1 MWPFLQKIFYV
12 LAVLA
17 GVGIR
22 MTAGGP
28 DFNRDIRPI
37 LSQNCFQCHGV
48 DEKSRKGGLRLD
60 RRETSL
66 KPAKSGEP
74 AIVPGRPEASELLK
88 RIAGVNPEEVMPPPS
103 ANKVLTAEEKVKLR
117 QWIAAGANYA
127 PHWAFVTPQ
136 RPAVPVVVD
145 AVFPVRGAID
155 AFVLAAMQKQG
166 LAPSPEASRM
176 TLCRRLF
183 LDLTGLPPS
192 PEEADAF
199 AGDATPDAVEKLV
212 DRLIATPQY
221 GERWARRWL
230 DLARYADTN
239 GYEQDSNRTI
249 WPYRDWVVRA
259 INANL
264 PFDRFTAVQIAGD
277 LLPGAGQDDIV
288 ATGFHRNSML
298 NEEAGI
304 DPLEYRFHSMTDR
317 VSTTGTTWLGLTLG
331 CAQCHSHKYDPI
343 EHSEYYKLMAFLDNA
358 DEPRHEIV
366 NDALREKK
374 RQATERIA
382 ALEAALPGRW
392 PGLGSDAESDLK
404 AKFAAWEAA
413 ERTKAAHWTIV
424 RPSEMKSSMPE
435 LAVQANGAVLAAG
448 DITKSDA
455 YQMKFPVRQKAV
467 TAIRLEVLPHESLPE
482 GGPGMTYYEDI
493 GKRGDFFLSEIT
505 VTNAGRPAKIAAAS
519 QSFAAGNSTAATAID
534 GDMSSGWSIH
544 GGQGKPHAAVFRF
557 EFPQDLNGDF
567 SVTMMFEA
575 TFACALG
582 HFRVSVTSDAEAEAR
597 GLTADLEA
605 ALLKPDPERT
615 EEERRGLRL
624 RFFEKA
630 PELTEAVAE
639 LKIARDAIPRGHTT
653 LVRKERP
660 ASIPRKTFV
669 RHRGEWLQPK
679 ERVVAGV
686 PAFLPALPP
695 DAPGNRLGFA
705 RWLVAPANP
714 LTARVTVNRQW
725 QAFFGRGLVRTTE
738 DFGYQ
743 GESPTHP
750 ELLDWL
756 ACEFMQ
762 PSAAGVA
769 PWDMKALHRMIVL
782 SSTYRQSARAAPGAQ
797 ERDPSNVWLSR
808 GPQFRLDAEIIRDS
822 ALKAAG
828 LLSSKMGG
836 PGVYPPQPVGVTE
849 VAYGAKKWLESTGED
864 RYRRSLYTFMKRA
877 APFAMF
883 SAFDGPT
890 GYTCVARREIS
901 SSPQQALTLLND
913 TMLIEAAQAMGRGVI
928 REAQQPE
935 DRAQRLFRRCLT
947 RLPEPGELALLTQFA
962 REQQRRFAAGEIDPK
977 AMAGPALG
985 DPVECATWTAV
996 ARAILNFDETITK
1009 N

>member
-1 MWPFLQKIFYV
+1 MWRFALKTFYV

-17 GVGIR
+17 G
-22 MTAGGP
+22 AGLRAEEEGP
-28 DFNRDIRPI
+28 DFSREIRPI
-37 LSQNCFQCHGV
+37 LSQNCFKCHGL
-48 DEKSRKGGLRLD
+48 DETSRKSGLRLD
-60 RRETSL
+60 VRETAL
-66 KPAKSGEP
+66 KPAKSGQP
-74 AIVPGRPEASELLK
+74 AIVPGRPGASELLK
-88 RIAGVNPEEVMPPPS
+88 RIAAVDPDAVMPPPS

-127 PHWAFVTPQ
+127 PHWAFVAPQ
-136 RPAVPVVVD
+136 RPAVPVVAD
-145 AVFPVRGAID
+145 AVFPVRNAID
-155 AFVLAAMQKQG
+155 AFVLVAMRKQG
-166 LAPSPEASRM
+166 LAPSSEASRL

-199 AGDATPDAVEKLV
+199 AADAAPDAVEKLV
-212 DRLIATPQY
+212 DRLMATPYY

-264 PFDRFTAVQIAGD
+264 PFDRFTVVQIAGD
-277 LLPGAGQDDIV
+277 LLPEAKQDDIV
-288 ATGFHRNSML
+288 ATGFHRNTML

-304 DPLEYRFHSMTDR
+304 DPLEYRFHAMTDR
-317 VSTTGTTWLGLTLG
+317 VSTTGTTWLGLTIG
-331 CAQCHSHKYDPI
+331 CAQCHTHKYDPI

-358 DEPRHEIV
+358 DEPRHEV
-366 NDALREKK
+366 VDDALREKK
-374 RQATERIA
+374 KQAAQRIA
-382 ALEAALPGRW
+382 SLEAALPGRW
-392 PGLGSDAESDLK
+392 SGSGGDAEADMK

-413 ERTKAAHWTIV
+413 ERSKAAHWTIV

-448 DITKSDA
+448 DMTKSVD
-455 YQMKFPVRQKAV
+455 YELKFPVRQKAV

-482 GGPGMTYYEDI
+482 GGPGMTYYEDV
-493 GKRGDFFLSEIT
+493 GKRGDFFLSEIN
-505 VTNAGRPAKIAAAS
+505 VTNSGRPVKIAAAS
-519 QSFAAGNSTAATAID
+519 QSFAAGNSTAAMAID

-557 EFPQDLNGDF
+557 ESPQDLDGDF
-567 SVTMMFEA
+567 SVKLMFEA

-582 HFRVSVTSDAEAEAR
+582 HFRVSVTSDAGAEAR

-605 ALLKPDPERT
+605 ALLTPDAERT
-615 EEERRGLRL
+615 AEERRGLRL

-639 LKIARDAIPRGHTT
+639 LIKARDTMPRGHTT
-653 LVRKERP
+653 LVMKERP

-669 RHRGEWLQPK
+669 HHRGEWLQPR
-679 ERVVAGV
+679 EPVTAAV

-695 DAPGNRLGFA
+695 DAPGNRMGFA

-750 ELLDWL
+750 QLLDWL
-756 ACEFMQ
+756 ACEFMH

-782 SSTYRQSARAAPGAQ
+782 SSTYRQSARAASGAQ
-797 ERDPSNVWLSR
+797 ERDPRNVWLSR
-808 GPQFRLDAEIIRDS
+808 GPRFRLDAEVIRDS
-822 ALKAAG
+822 ALKASG

-849 VAYGAKKWLESTGED
+849 VAYGAKKWPESKGED
-864 RYRRSLYTFMKRA
+864 RFRRSLYTFMKRA

-883 SAFDGPT
+883 NAFDGPT

-913 TMLIEAAQAMGRGVI
+913 TMLIEAAQAMARVVI
-928 REAQQPE
+928 KEAQKPE

-947 RLPEPGELALLTQFA
+947 RLPEPEELALLTQFA
-962 REQQRRFAAGEIDPK
+962 REQQQRFAAEEIDPK
-977 AMAGPALG
+977 AMAGPAPG
-985 DPVECATWTAV
+985 DPVECAAWTAV
-996 ARAILNFDETITK
+996 ARAVLNFDETITK